1 MSLSHVFSMR
11 LIHAAQVLCEFKGR
25 ALLGFYNMV
34 EACLNL
40 LQLLYFSGLCLVDQK
55 QSSLYMISFCGL
67 CACFYLWIAE
77 AYFDFCRL
85 GLVLPVELKTAYCI
99 NRRFCS
105 MLYILFIV
113 ASF

>member
-1 MSLSHVFSMR
+1 MSLSHGFFHAFDPCSTGSLRVQR
-11 LIHAAQVLCEFKGR
+11 ECLI
-25 ALLGFYNMV
+25 GFYNMV

-55 QSSLYMISFCGL
+55 QSSLCMISFCGL
-67 CACFYLWIAE
+67 YACFYLWIAE

-85 GLVLPVELKTAYCI
+85 GRVIPVELKTAYCI

-105 MLYILFIV
+105 MLYIFFILV
-113 ASF
+113 SF